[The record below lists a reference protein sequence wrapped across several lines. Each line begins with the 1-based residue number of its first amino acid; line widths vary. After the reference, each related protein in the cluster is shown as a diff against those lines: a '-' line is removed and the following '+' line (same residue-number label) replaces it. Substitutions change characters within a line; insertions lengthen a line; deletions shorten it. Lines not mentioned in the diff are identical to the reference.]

1 MTMGGEISA
10 SSRTPRIL
18 VVDDEDSIQ
27 QVIRQVLAPEDRRL
41 SSRRELASLAASLFA
56 TADREEEA
64 ALYDLVFCHQGEAA
78 VAVVA
83 RSLEIDAPFA
93 MVFLDMRM
101 PPGKDGLW
109 TATRIRELDDMVN
122 ILIMTAYSD
131 IDPAEIS
138 ATVKPADKL
147 LYLQKPLRPA
157 EIRQFAAALA
167 TKWRTETELRTA
179 NLQLAAARN
188 RLQQLLDERTAAL
201 RKTEH
206 HLDRALADLQQKE
219 EQLDRQS
226 AELYESGVA
235 MRVLLKNVAGGELGS
250 QSQVRELDE
259 MLVMNIKEL
268 AEPFLDRLAA
278 TDLTEE
284 QRNHLEVLRYNLEKI
299 VSPSMLRLF
308 SGETDL
314 TPAELQVANLVRQ
327 GRSTKD
333 IADLLHLSPRT
344 VEFHRDNIRKK
355 LGITDRRI
363 NLRSV
368 LQSL

>member
-1 MTMGGEISA
+1 MSGGIPA
-10 SSRTPRIL
+10 KKRTPRIL
-18 VVDDEDSIQ
+18 VVDDEENIHQ
-27 QVIRQVLAPEDRRL
+27 AIRQVLAPENRHH
-41 SSRRELASLAASLFA
+41 SARRELADLAATLFE
-56 TADREEEA
+56 TTSRQDET
-64 ALYDLVFCHQGEAA
+64 ALYDLVFCRQGDDALVA
-78 VAVVA
+78 VARA
-83 RSLEIDAPFA
+83 LEIDAPFA

-109 TATRIRELDDMVN
+109 TAARIRELDDMVN

-157 EIRQFAAALA
+157 EIRQFAAALS
-167 TKWRTETELRTA
+167 TKWRTEIELRTA

-201 RKTEH
+201 KHTEH
-206 HLDRALADLQQKE
+206 HLDRVQTDLQQKDE
-219 EQLDRQS
+219 LLDRQS
-226 AELYESGVA
+226 TELYESNVA
-235 MRVLLKNVAGGELGS
+235 MKVLLKNVSGGEFGP
-250 QSQVRELDE
+250 QPQERELDQ

-268 AEPFLDRLAA
+268 TGPYLDRLAA
-278 TDLTEE
+278 SELTAT
-284 QRNHLEVLRYNLEKI
+284 QRDYLEVLRYNLENI
-299 VSPSMLRLF
+299 ASPAMYRLF

-327 GRSTKD
+327 GRSTKE
-333 IADLLHLSPRT
+333 IAGFLYLSPRT

-355 LGITDRRI
+355 LGIGDRRTS
-363 NLRSV
+363 LRSV
-368 LQSL
+368 LQTL

>member
-1 MTMGGEISA
+1 
-10 SSRTPRIL
+10 
-18 VVDDEDSIQ
+18 
-27 QVIRQVLAPEDRRL
+27 
-41 SSRRELASLAASLFA
+41 
-56 TADREEEA
+56 
-64 ALYDLVFCHQGEAA
+64 
-78 VAVVA
+78 
-83 RSLEIDAPFA
+83 
-93 MVFLDMRM
+93 
-101 PPGKDGLW
+101 
-109 TATRIRELDDMVN
+109 MVN

-138 ATVKPADKL
+138 AAVKPADKL

-167 TKWRTETELRTA
+167 TKWRTESELRTA

-201 RKTEH
+201 QKTEH
-206 HLDRALADLQQKE
+206 HLNRAQADLHRKE
-219 EQLDRQS
+219 ELLDRQS
-226 AELYESGVA
+226 AELHESGVA
-235 MRVLLKNVAGGELGS
+235 MKVLLKNVADGEFGA
-250 QSQVRELDE
+250 QPRGREFDE

-268 AEPFLDRLAA
+268 SEPFLERLAA
-278 TDLTEE
+278 TDLTAE
-284 QRNHLEVLRYNLEKI
+284 QRTHLEVLRYNLEKI
-299 VSPSMLRLF
+299 VSPAMLRLF

-314 TPAELQVANLVRQ
+314 TQAELQVANLVRQ

-333 IADLLHLSPRT
+333 IADLLRLSPRT

-355 LGITDRRI
+355 LGITDRRT